1 MSRISRLVNERDR
14 EIEKQS
20 WTLCRENIH
29 SCLWNRTISLTI
41 FSSILYKMIGFQG
54 SIGSWEELLWKVAE
68 LQEGWDA
75 LLEPTYNFTHQGR
88 RWQSHRIHGVMY
100 LTLMDHRVVECSIG
114 LCCLYKEGHED
125 MM

>member
-1 MSRISRLVNERDR
+1 MIHFGFDFSVFTLSPLSLFKTVISVPHYSTMCRLVNERDR

-20 WTLCRENIH
+20 WTL
-29 SCLWNRTISLTI
+29 
-41 FSSILYKMIGFQG
+41 
-54 SIGSWEELLWKVAE
+54 IGSWEELLWKVAE

-88 RWQSHRIHGVMY
+88 RRQSHRIHRVMY